1 VLEDLVVTS
10 LHSLVMVRVVS
21 VLHIHR
27 VRIVLHIHRL
37 RIVNEIDVPHSITH
51 SMYSYYYLS
60 CGTALSSNGLHG
72 RGGSMYLTA
81 GQGNGIDSV
90 GGSIEIAAGGS
101 ASRGGD
107 VNIQSGT
114 GDDTSGKVVIGSAA
128 ANVMISSG
136 SSSGT
141 EYSGSGM

>member
-1 VLEDLVVTS
+1 
-10 LHSLVMVRVVS
+10 
-21 VLHIHR
+21 
-27 VRIVLHIHRL
+27 
-37 RIVNEIDVPHSITH
+37 
-51 SMYSYYYLS
+51 
-60 CGTALSSNGLHG
+60 
-72 RGGSMYLTA
+72 MYLTA

>member
-1 VLEDLVVTS
+1 VLEDLVVTF

-21 VLHIHR
+21 I
-27 VRIVLHIHRL
+27 LHIHRL
-37 RIVNEIDVPHSITH
+37 RIVNEIDVSHSITY
-51 SMYSYYYLS
+51 SMYSYYLS
-60 CGTALSSNGLHG
+60 CGTALSSDGLHG

>member
-1 VLEDLVVTS
+1 
-10 LHSLVMVRVVS
+10 M
-21 VLHIHR
+21 
-27 VRIVLHIHRL
+27 
-37 RIVNEIDVPHSITH
+37 
-51 SMYSYYYLS
+51 YLS
-60 CGTALSSNGLHG
+60 AGHGT
-72 RGGSMYLTA
+72 
-81 GQGNGIDSV
+81 GINSV

-107 VNIQSGT
+107 VKIQSGT

-136 SSSGT
+136 SSSEM

>member
-1 VLEDLVVTS
+1 
-10 LHSLVMVRVVS
+10 MVRVVS
-21 VLHIHR
+21 
-27 VRIVLHIHRL
+27 VLHIHRL
-37 RIVNEIDVPHSITH
+37 RIVNEIDVSHSIAY
-51 SMYSYYYLS
+51 SMCSYYLS
-60 CGTALSSNGLHG
+60 CGTELSSDGLHG

-101 ASRGGD
+101 ASRGGA

>member
-1 VLEDLVVTS
+1 
-10 LHSLVMVRVVS
+10 M
-21 VLHIHR
+21 
-27 VRIVLHIHRL
+27 
-37 RIVNEIDVPHSITH
+37 
-51 SMYSYYYLS
+51 YLS
-60 CGTALSSNGLHG
+60 AGHGT
-72 RGGSMYLTA
+72 
-81 GQGNGIDSV
+81 GINSV

-107 VNIQSGT
+107 VKIQSGT

-128 ANVMISSG
+128 ANVMISSR